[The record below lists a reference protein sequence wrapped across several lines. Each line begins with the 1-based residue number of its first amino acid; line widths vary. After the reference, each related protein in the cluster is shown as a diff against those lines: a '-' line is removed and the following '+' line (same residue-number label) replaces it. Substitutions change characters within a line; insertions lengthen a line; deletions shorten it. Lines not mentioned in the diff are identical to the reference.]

1 MPQRIAA
8 KLTVPEVIYE
18 FNLERITRLCKEGK
32 VEFLTQPQ
40 VGKKAGNFLFF
51 NQIPE
56 EDLPKHLTYGT
67 VVERHLEDGDYV
79 LFNRQPTLHRMSMMG
94 HRVRILPY
102 STFRL
107 NLSVCSPYN
116 ADFDGDEMNLHA
128 PQSVEAMTEL
138 KHLASVTN
146 QVISPKNGAP
156 VMGVVQDTL
165 LGIYLISDRDSLFTR
180 EEMVEMLSWVEGFQ
194 DRFSIE
200 FPMPCI
206 LRPQPLWSGKQL
218 MSFFLPR
225 SLNIANLPSESSRRN
240 LDDRSGLLIRQ
251 GQLITGSLAREQV
264 GPGSGRII
272 HSIWVEMGPEAT
284 HRFIMNMQRLVENWL
299 MEKGFSVG
307 AGDILI
313 DRELER
319 LRDEELNKI
328 REDYFKNIHMF
339 RNLPRFINENIHQKG
354 KKVEDSLEFKIN
366 LDLNNSLSRVQKIV
380 ASKVSVHHNNI
391 FKMIAP
397 RSKGS
402 ETNLAQIVCCLGN
415 QNVDGKRCPQGF
427 EGRALPH
434 FSKQDNSP

>member
-1 MPQRIAA
+1 
-8 KLTVPEVIYE
+8 
-18 FNLERITRLCKEGK
+18 
-32 VEFLTQPQ
+32 
-40 VGKKAGNFLFF
+40 
-51 NQIPE
+51 
-56 EDLPKHLTYGT
+56 
-67 VVERHLEDGDYV
+67 
-79 LFNRQPTLHRMSMMG
+79 
-94 HRVRILPY
+94 
-102 STFRL
+102 
-107 NLSVCSPYN
+107 
-116 ADFDGDEMNLHA
+116 
-128 PQSVEAMTEL
+128 
-138 KHLASVTN
+138 
-146 QVISPKNGAP
+146 
-156 VMGVVQDTL
+156 
-165 LGIYLISDRDSLFTR
+165 
-180 EEMVEMLSWVEGFQ
+180 MVEMLSWVEGFE
-194 DRFSIE
+194 DRYSIE

-218 MSFFLPR
+218 MSFFLPK
-225 SLNIANLPSESSRRN
+225 SLNIAQLASENSRRN
-240 LDDRSGLLIRQ
+240 IDDRSGLLIRQ

-272 HSIWVEMGPEAT
+272 HSIWVEMGPDAT

-307 AGDILI
+307 AADILI

-391 FKMIAP
+391 YKMIAP

-434 FSKQDNSP
+434 FSKEDNSPEPRGFVFSSFFRGLKPHEFFFHSMAGREGLSDTAVKTSSIGYLQRKLVKALQDLSIRYDGTVRDCHDNVYQRCYGEDGFLPEYIEMHKFNDVKKSQQVYLARFTWG